1 MRKLTKIERA
11 SYTVIITR
19 DITESTLVEVRSRV
33 AVAVFV
39 IPALDTVARMTL

>member
-19 DITESTLVEVRSRV
+19 DITESTLVEVRSGSRRRRRV
-33 AVAVFV
+33 RH
-39 IPALDTVARMTL
+39 PRS

>member
-19 DITESTLVEVRSRV
+19 DITESTLVEVRSGSPSPCSSSPLLIRW
-33 AVAVFV
+33 
-39 IPALDTVARMTL
+39 RE

>member
-19 DITESTLVEVRSRV
+19 DITESTLVEVRSGSPSPSPCSSSPLLIRW
-33 AVAVFV
+33 
-39 IPALDTVARMTL
+39 RE

>member
-19 DITESTLVEVRSRV
+19 DITESTLVGVAV